1 MSNFNIGQF
10 MAEFQNGFQKV
21 NQYRCRLP
29 VQRIGLPRNSTQ
41 VTGPLAKRF
50 PRAVEYLDRGL
61 LCQSTRTPSRSFDT
75 VPLAIYGYEEKYP
88 SFTTYTDMECTF
100 LAPLIEDP
108 LAGGPTNQILE
119 VFHAWQSLIQPRVLN
134 SQYGGLS
141 VRGSR
146 TDGDMVMR
154 FPDEYKLASGM
165 HLELIDPYNTKRN
178 EIGVDINVNLRVP
191 VIGKVNLGFSARDK
205 ESQDEVQYA
214 SVQTMRY
221 EFFEVYP
228 ITVESTQVAWN
239 SNDEFQAI
247 TVTFAYS
254 YWITNTPYTSY
265 VPPLTSQ
272 SSSKS

>member
-1 MSNFNIGQF
+1 MSVTSG
-10 MAEFQNGFQKV
+10 
-21 NQYRCRLP
+21 P
-29 VQRIGLPRNSTQ
+29 NS
-41 VTGPLAKRF
+41 
-50 PRAVEYLDRGL
+50 
-61 LCQSTRTPSRSFDT
+61 
-75 VPLAIYGYEEKYP
+75 
-88 SFTTYTDMECTF
+88 
-100 LAPLIEDP
+100 
-108 LAGGPTNQILE
+108 
-119 VFHAWQSLIQPRVLN
+119 
-134 SQYGGLS
+134 
-141 VRGSR
+141 GS
-146 TDGDMVMR
+146 
-154 FPDEYKLASGM
+154 
-165 HLELIDPYNTKRN
+165 RN

-205 ESQDEVQYA
+205 ESQDEAQYA